1 MPIRLVLYVLITIG
15 MMSGGYFY
23 WVNKNSSEKPLLH
36 PTNKS
41 VDNKIKVKTVH
52 VLSTSIDLPTGTLIE
67 GEDLIWVPI
76 ESGIKST
83 ELDKY
88 YLKKIASENDL
99 DNFVVRKSIQAGQPI
114 LKASVIKPGDSQYLA
129 SVLTPGMR
137 AVSVPI
143 DPVTGNSGLIKPG
156 NVVDVILTTNIEGE
170 GLTGRELSSLMSK
183 TILGGVRVLAI
194 NQSTENLTQFKPS
207 EEDYGTATLET
218 SAKQA
223 EILTVA
229 RRLGR
234 LSLSVRSA
242 FEEVTS
248 EVSGGETLAGDV
260 ASGLDTPI
268 DSPDLILMHGIKR
281 RNTSVLDSAPEH
293 IAD

>member
-41 VDNKIKVKTVH
+41 VEDKIKVKTVH

-76 ESGIKST
+76 ESGVKST

-207 EEDYGTATLET
+207 EEEYGTATLET

-229 RRLGR
+229 RGMGT

-242 FEEVTS
+242 FEEVS
-248 EVSGGETLAGDV
+248 DEISGGGTLAGEV
-260 ASGLDTPI
+260 AEGLGTPI

-281 RNTSVLDSAPEH
+281 RNTSVLDSAPEL

>member
-1 MPIRLVLYVLITIG
+1 M
-15 MMSGGYFY
+15 FY
-23 WVNKNSSEKPLLH
+23 QQI
-36 PTNKS
+36 
-41 VDNKIKVKTVH
+41 D
-52 VLSTSIDLPTGTLIE
+52 LSTGNLIE
-67 GEDLIWVPI
+67 GEDLIWTPI
-76 ESGIKST
+76 DGGIKST

-88 YLKKIASENDL
+88 YLQKVVSKNDL

-207 EEDYGTATLET
+207 EEEYGTATLET

-229 RRLGR
+229 RGMGT

-242 FEEVTS
+242 FEEVS
-248 EVSGGETLAGDV
+248 DEISGGGTLAGEV
-260 ASGLDTPI
+260 AEGLGTPI
-268 DSPDLILMHGIKR
+268 DSPDLINA
-281 RNTSVLDSAPEH
+281 RNKT
-293 IAD
+293 